1 MTSKVSI
8 SGLVSAS
15 GERLYQVTDA
25 PITCDDCYFD
35 PRPIT
40 SPGRERCPRLMGRL
54 RCLDG
59 NEGVFMIEIDY
70 LKRQMRP

>member
-1 MTSKVSI
+1 MTSRASI

-15 GERLYQVTDA
+15 GERLYQVNDDVN
-25 PITCDDCYFD
+25 TCDDCYFE
-35 PRPIT
+35 PGPIT
-40 SPGRERCPRLMGRL
+40 LPGRERCPQLNGRL
-54 RCLDG
+54 HCLDG